1 MGTPHGGAGPNSKVL
16 LGNLCAKIARKVCG
30 NASNDLI
37 EAVESGSLF
46 SDTLTEHFRH
56 QLENYQVI
64 SCYETLGQVC
74 EESR

>member
-1 MGTPHGGAGPNSKVL
+1 MGTPHGGAGSNSKIL
-16 LGNLCAKIARKVCG
+16 LRKLCAKIARKVCG

-37 EAVESGSLF
+37 EAVENGSLF

-56 QLENYQVI
+56 QLEKYQVI
-64 SCYETLGQVC
+64 SCYETLDQVC